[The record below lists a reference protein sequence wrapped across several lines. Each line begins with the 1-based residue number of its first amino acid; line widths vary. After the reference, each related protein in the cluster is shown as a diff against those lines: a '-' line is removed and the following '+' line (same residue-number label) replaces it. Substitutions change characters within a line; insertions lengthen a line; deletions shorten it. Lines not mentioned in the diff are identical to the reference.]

1 MESALY
7 SKQSYFFQ
15 RKLQN
20 SLDYVIL
27 ETLRKTIKK
36 RIYLYQ
42 NRSKSEAKREL
53 E

>member
-36 RIYLYQ
+36 GFIYIKI
-42 NRSKSEAKREL
+42 RSKSEAKREL